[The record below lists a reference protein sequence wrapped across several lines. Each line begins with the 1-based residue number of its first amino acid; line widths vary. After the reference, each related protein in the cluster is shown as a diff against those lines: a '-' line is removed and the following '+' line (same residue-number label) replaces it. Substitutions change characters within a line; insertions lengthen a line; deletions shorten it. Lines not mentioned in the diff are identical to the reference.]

1 MKSVEDITTEVPST
15 SLQPKV
21 TAEEITLQSIND
33 IFIKTFSHE
42 NVDNFKAGQARQGQ
56 RASTSTTMLKDLL
69 YKEIEDLHLT
79 RGTENTERVIN
90 SMTKKTLMHQVDSI
104 ISILEMSTNKTADNR
119 YYMLGILIKALYQK

>member
-1 MKSVEDITTEVPST
+1 MKSTEDITTEVPST

-21 TAEEITLQSIND
+21 TTKDVTLQSIND
-33 IFIKTFSHE
+33 ILLDTFSYE

-56 RASTSTTMLKDLL
+56 RASTSITVLKDLL

-79 RGTENTERVIN
+79 RGTENTERAIN
-90 SMTKKTLMHQVDSI
+90 SMTRKTLMHQVDSI

>member
-1 MKSVEDITTEVPST
+1 MKNVDSITTEVPST

-21 TAEEITLQSIND
+21 TTKEVTLQAIND
-33 IFIKTFSHE
+33 ILLNTFSYE
-42 NVDNFKAGQARQGQ
+42 NADNFKAGQARQGQ
-56 RASTSTTMLKDLL
+56 RASTSITVLKDLL

-79 RGTENTERVIN
+79 RGIENTERAIN
-90 SMTKKTLMHQVDSI
+90 SMTRKTLMHQVDSI